1 MSSPNPAIGVRFAGT
16 GSAVP
21 RRVLTN
27 ADLEKVMDTS
37 DEWIVQRTGIRERH
51 VHDPEA
57 GEGTAPLGAEAL
69 TKAMA
74 EAGVAASELDLIV
87 AATMSPDMPTP
98 GVACMIA
105 DRVGA
110 GQIPAFDIS
119 AACSGFVYALN
130 VAESMM
136 RSGGYRTVGLVG
148 ADCLTRHADYSTMGR
163 GTAIL
168 FGDAAGA
175 VVLQRTDD
183 ASKGLLAQ
191 IMHSDGGGARHL
203 YIPTHRGHMTPG
215 DEFDERKLGVV
226 QMHGPAVFKFAVSTF
241 PNLIEETLR
250 RAGLSSEDVDH
261 YVCHQSN
268 SRILEAARERF
279 GLPREKLHVNID
291 RFGNTV
297 AASCPLV
304 LDELKQTG
312 RLREGQK
319 VMFLAF
325 GAGLTWASSLWQF

>member
-1 MSSPNPAIGVRFAGT
+1 MTRPQPAIGVRFAGT

-21 RRVLTN
+21 ARVLTN

-51 VHDPEA
+51 IHDPDA
-57 GEGTAPLGAEAL
+57 GEGTAPLGTAAL
-69 TKAMA
+69 RKAMTDA
-74 EAGVAASELDLIV
+74 AVAPEELDLIV

-130 VAESMM
+130 VAESLM
-136 RSGGYRTVGLVG
+136 RSGGFRTVGLVG
-148 ADCLTRHADYSTMGR
+148 ADCLSRHADYSTMGR

-168 FGDAAGA
+168 FGDAGGA
-175 VVLQRTDD
+175 AVLRRTDD
-183 ASKGLLAQ
+183 GSKGLLAQ
-191 IMHSDGGGARHL
+191 VMHSDGGGARHL
-203 YIPTHRGHMTPG
+203 YVPTHRSHMTPG
-215 DEFDERKLGVV
+215 DEYDERKMGVV
-226 QMHGPAVFKFAVSTF
+226 QMHGPAVFKFAVGTF
-241 PNLIEETLR
+241 PNLIEETLN
-250 RAGLSSEDVDH
+250 RARLTADDIDH

-279 GLPREKLHVNID
+279 GLPREKLLVNID
-291 RFGNTV
+291 RYGNTV

-304 LDELKQTG
+304 LDELNRSG
-312 RLREGQK
+312 RLREGDK

>member
-1 MSSPNPAIGVRFAGT
+1 MTRPQPAIGVRFAGI

-21 RRVLTN
+21 KRLLTN
-27 ADLEKVMDTS
+27 ADLEQLMDTS
-37 DEWIVQRTGIRERH
+37 DEWIFQRTGIRERH
-51 VHDPEA
+51 IHDPDA

-69 TKAMA
+69 RKAMA
-74 EAGVAASELDLIV
+74 HAGVAAGELDIII
-87 AATMSPDMPTP
+87 AATMTPDMPTP

-105 DRVGA
+105 DRLGA

-148 ADCLTRHADYSTMGR
+148 ADCLSRHADYSTFGR
-163 GTAIL
+163 ATSIL

-175 VVLQRTDD
+175 AVLRRTDD
-183 ASKGLLAQ
+183 ATKGLLAQ

-203 YIPTHRGHMTPG
+203 YIPTHRCHMTPG
-215 DEFDERKLGVV
+215 DEYDERKMGVV
-226 QMHGPAVFKFAVSTF
+226 QMHGPAVFKFAVGTF
-241 PNLIEETLR
+241 PNLIEETLN
-250 RAGLSSEDVDH
+250 RARLTADDIDH

-279 GLPREKLHVNID
+279 GLPREKLLVNID
-291 RFGNTV
+291 RYGNSV

-304 LDELKQTG
+304 LDELNRSG
-312 RLREGQK
+312 RLREGNK